1 MTILTEHIDSIL
13 SLTEEESMKIEESF
27 KTIHLSKG
35 EFWIEQ
41 GKICKHIAFL
51 VSGKLRTFYIN
62 ELGNE
67 ITCFLLSKPGFITA
81 YNSFLT
87 NTPTIEH
94 ITTLEDSVMRVI
106 SKEELESLS
115 AEIPK
120 LHILRRMIAEHIY
133 LSMEKRIA
141 LLQSHSAQERYQQ
154 IMQEYPDIILNY
166 PLQHTASYLG
176 ITPQHLSRLRK
187 QSKSS

>member
-13 SLTEEESMKIEESF
+13 SLKDEEIMKIEESF
-27 KTIHLSKG
+27 KTIHVSKG
-35 EFWIEQ
+35 ESWIKQ

-51 VSGKLRTFYIN
+51 VSGKLRTFYIDA
-62 ELGNE
+62 LGNE
-67 ITCFLLSKPGFITA
+67 VTCFLLSKPDFITA

-94 ITTLEDSVMRVI
+94 IITLEDSVMRVI
-106 SKEELESLS
+106 SKEDLESLS

-120 LHILRRMIAEHIY
+120 LQILRRMIAENIFLY
-133 LSMEKRIA
+133 MEKRIA
-141 LLQSHSAQERYQQ
+141 MLQSHSAQERYEH
-154 IMQEYPDIILNY
+154 MLTENPDIILNF

-176 ITPQHLSRLRK
+176 ITPQHMSRLRK
-187 QSKSS
+187 SQ

>member
-13 SLTEEESMKIEESF
+13 SLTDEEIMKIEESF
-27 KTIHLSKG
+27 KIIHISKG
-35 EFWIEQ
+35 ESWIKQ

-51 VSGKLRTFYIN
+51 VSGKLRTYYID

-67 ITCFLLSKPGFITA
+67 VTCFLLSKPDFITA

-87 NTPTIEH
+87 NTPTIEN
-94 ITTLEDSVMRVI
+94 IFALEDSAMRVI
-106 SKEELESLS
+106 SKEDLEHLS
-115 AEIPK
+115 YEIPK
-120 LHILRRMIAEHIY
+120 LQILRRMIAENIF
-133 LSMEKRIA
+133 LCMEKRIA
-141 LLQSHSAQERYQQ
+141 MLQSHSAQERYEQ
-154 IMQEYPDIILNY
+154 MLKENPDIILSF

-187 QSKSS
+187 SQ